1 VFLRALTLYL
11 DPACVFHP
19 IFTLYRMLIPLSF
32 PAMPLVLVL
41 LLLRRAHVQRL
52 RRGHRH
58 PTRSVHYLFPGL
70 HALRLRCGHDAP
82 SLRTRC
88 CILPASSVSVLCTIG
103 SFLAGRAESSSL
115 CRPRRRR
122 PGRQVIRSRGRAAR
136 VPRTRTILQSRSCTL
151 IPSALH
157 LRDASPHPHRRFH
170 GLLKARERLESSIG
184 PSTLSASPAKRHAI
198 EGALL
203 GFEALSPPAPP
214 TSRFVPVPP
223 HLQYE

>member
-11 DPACVFHP
+11 DPACVFPP
-19 IFTLYRMLIPLSF
+19 IFILYRMLIRLSF
-32 PAMPLVLVL
+32 PAVPRVVVLR
-41 LLLRRAHVQRL
+41 LLRRAPVPRL
-52 RRGHRH
+52 RHGHWH

-70 HALRLRCGHDAP
+70 HALRLRREHDAP

-88 CILPASSVSVLCTIG
+88 CILPASSASVLCTIA
-103 SFLAGRAESSSL
+103 SFAERAESSSL

-136 VPRTRTILQSRSCTL
+136 VPRTSTIIQSRSCTP

-184 PSTLSASPAKRHAI
+184 PSTLAASPSDARRRAPRVWSLITTRTAHIPIRTSASTP
-198 EGALL
+198 
-203 GFEALSPPAPP
+203 S
-214 TSRFVPVPP
+214 V
-223 HLQYE
+223 